1 MHCCACLMRMS
12 SERFAHCYAG
22 TVQAET
28 SVTTQLREN
37 LTVAVVES
45 GRSRAPIPVQQAFLN
60 SARNKPIA
68 GGTQTVRSASAVE
81 HSACMPDMH
90 DVPRM
95 TTCFRTHACV
105 PRVDS
110 VEPLHAM
117 LMMMR
122 CRLQSGFGGYPWEQR
137 IDGSPNRGNGSALPV
152 SAEAITESDGTTPNC
167 EVTVNVAP
175 ATNGTNISNSTILA
189 LAYTNW

>member
-1 MHCCACLMRMS
+1 MRMS

-68 GGTQTVRSASAVE
+68 GGTQTVRSAFAEE
-81 HSACMPDMH
+81 HSACMQDMH
-90 DVPRM
+90 DVSRM

-105 PRVDS
+105 QGVDS
-110 VEPLHAM
+110 CGTSAGM
-117 LMMMR
+117 LMLVPLVAGATLMVTSQLGVVPSDSVMA
-122 CRLQSGFGGYPWEQR
+122 SAET
-137 IDGSPNRGNGSALPV
+137 GSANPLPRLGLP
-152 SAEAITESDGTTPNC
+152 SIRCSHG
-167 EVTVNVAP
+167 
-175 ATNGTNISNSTILA
+175 
-189 LAYTNW
+189 